1 MNERDTNLQQAHE
14 AYLQQDFRQAS
25 ALYEPL
31 LQTYPED
38 LQVLLD
44 YGKATYGE
52 FEDLEKALHLFE
64 RALESD
70 PTNIEALLWQADT
83 AAMGYGPEMAGAAD
97 LYRRAIELD
106 PTCVDAYIGLA
117 FQYRA
122 PGVTLSL
129 EEAIQLYRRAL
140 ALDPHR
146 FGAYNNLAMR
156 LLDKGDMAEAREAF
170 CRAIECIKGTDR
182 EKQIPGLQKYIDK
195 IDNKQEIKTRWE
207 TNDSPRS
214 LWLTRQ

>member
-1 MNERDTNLQQAHE
+1 MNERDSLLQQAHE
-14 AYLQQDFRQAS
+14 AYLQHNFTGAS
-25 ALYEPL
+25 ALYETL
-31 LQTYPED
+31 LQMYPED
-38 LQVLLD
+38 PQILLD

-52 FEDLEKALHLFE
+52 FEDLDKALYLFK
-64 RALESD
+64 RAFESD
-70 PTNIEALLWQADT
+70 PTCIEALLWMADT
-83 AAMGYGPEMAGAAD
+83 AAMGYGPDMAGAAE

-129 EEAIQLYRRAL
+129 EEAIQLYRQAL

-146 FGAYNNLAMR
+146 FGAYNNLGMR
-156 LLDKGDMAEAREAF
+156 LLDKGDMAGAREAF
-170 CRAIECIKGTDR
+170 CRAIELMRGTDR
-182 EKQIPGLQKYIDK
+182 EKQIPALQQYIDN

-214 LWLTRQ
+214 RWLSR